1 MFKILVLKSMYN
13 LSDDKMEEQIRNR
26 LSFQHF
32 LGLTRAD
39 KIPDA
44 RMIWLFG
51 EELCCANVERKL
63 FERFHEALAGKGIIA
78 KASSIVDGTFV
89 EVPKQRNRR
98 EENAQIKRGGIPESF
113 TKNPTKTLTPVGRK
127 KTMRVILV
135 IRIT

>member
-1 MFKILVLKSMYN
+1 MYSYDNVLVCKVLVLKYFYN
-13 LSDDKMEEQIRNR
+13 LSDEQTELQIRDR

-44 RMIWLFG
+44 RTIWLFG
-51 EELCCANVERKL
+51 EELHCANVERKL
-63 FERFHEALAGKGIIA
+63 FERFQEALAGKGLIA

-98 EENAQIKRGGIPESF
+98 EENAQIKRGGIPESL
-113 TKNPTKTLTPVGRK
+113 KSAQKIPQR
-127 KTMRVILV
+127 R
-135 IRIT
+135 